1 MFIEKIDNFKGK
13 VIMYMIFIIRN
24 ELIRMN
30 IRIDELVLSYEN
42 LFEQF
47 LQNGDVIYLI
57 KIFQNK
63 VIWGV

>member
-1 MFIEKIDNFKGK
+1 MYWLESILVCLNNKIMFIEKIDNFKGK

-42 LFEQF
+42 LFE
-47 LQNGDVIYLI
+47 
-57 KIFQNK
+57 
-63 VIWGV
+63 